1 MNLSQPIFQVDQLR
15 VERGTLILDQVSWRV
30 ERGQHLVIFGAKG
43 CLLYTSTPHQTEN
56 GDRQVFNAKMLYLFG
71 NFRGNPM
78 R

>member
-43 CLLYTSTPHQTEN
+43 FLRLPAPDNVGSLPNCICPAFQTRLP
-56 GDRQVFNAKMLYLFG
+56 DWMHS
-71 NFRGNPM
+71 M
-78 R
+78 RA